1 MDTSQVIVDRIN
13 DLCREQNITV
23 GKLCTMAGATGST
36 VSDIM
41 NGVTKNPGV
50 LTIKK
55 LCDALNITLSQFFDT
70 PAFNRLEQ
78 EIK

>member
-1 MDTSQVIVDRIN
+1 METSQIIVDRIT
-13 DLCREQNITV
+13 DLCRQRDITV
-23 GKLCTMAGATGST
+23 GKLCTKAGATSST

-50 LTIKK
+50 ITIKK
-55 LCDALNITLSQFFDT
+55 LCDALDMTLGEFFSTEEFDN
-70 PAFNRLEQ
+70 AEQ

>member
-1 MDTSQVIVDRIN
+1 MTSQLIANRIST
-13 DLCREQNITV
+13 LCKERSITV
-23 GKLCTMAGATGST
+23 GKLCYLAGITGST

-55 LCDALNITLSQFFDT
+55 LCDALEITLADFFNT
-70 PAFNRLEQ
+70 PEFNNAEQ
-78 EIK
+78 EVK

>member
-1 MDTSQVIVDRIN
+1 METSQIIINRIT
-13 DLCREQNITV
+13 DLCRQRNITV
-23 GKLCTMAGATGST
+23 GKLCTNAGATSST

-50 LTIKK
+50 ITIKK
-55 LCDALNITLSQFFDT
+55 LCDALNMTLGDFFNT
-70 PAFNRLEQ
+70 EEFNNAEP